1 MPIMS
6 LIFNISRD
14 DFLAGLASLQ
24 NVTGKKGNIAI
35 LSNILIESK
44 TDSLLL
50 TATDLEI
57 GIRNSL
63 PAEIL
68 SPGSI
73 TLPAK
78 KLFEIVRESSADQI
92 HVEIMENNWAKISAD
107 SADYKLAGMPSEEYP
122 AFPEYDENNMT
133 AVASEK
139 IKEIIDKT
147 IFSVAQEGESQFNL
161 TGILVEKDISEGK
174 NMLRMVSSDGHRL
187 SLCET
192 TVESDLSGLKM
203 EKIILIPRKG
213 MQEIRKFTEGSA
225 EIKISFEEKQA
236 VIKTDHSIVVVRL
249 MNGDF
254 PDYKNIISIIKK
266 EKHIELNRV
275 QFMNS
280 MKKMN
285 LFTEDRYN
293 AVKFQVTHNKLVLSS
308 QSMDIGSAKDEIA
321 INYDDSPLKLG
332 FNGKYFIET
341 MQVMSSDTIKAYI
354 NSEESPCMIQG
365 DDDPGFVSIIMP
377 MKI

>member
-1 MPIMS
+1 MS
-6 LIFNISRD
+6 LIFNISRT
-14 DFLAGLASLQ
+14 DFLNGLASLQ

-35 LSNILIESK
+35 LSNILIESQS
-44 TDSLLL
+44 DSLLL

-78 KLFEIVRESSADQI
+78 KLFEIVRESGADQI
-92 HVEIMENNWAKISAD
+92 HIEILENNWAKISAD
-107 SADYKLAGMPSEEYP
+107 STDYKLAGMPSEEYP
-122 AFPEYDENNMT
+122 AFPEYDEKNLAT
-133 AVASEK
+133 LPSDR
-139 IKEIIDKT
+139 IKDLIDKT

-161 TGILVEKDISEGK
+161 TGVLVEKDISDGK

-192 TVESDLSGLKM
+192 NVDSDLSGLKM
-203 EKIILIPRKG
+203 DKIILIPRKG
-213 MQEIRKFTEGSA
+213 MQEIRKFTEGIPT
-225 EIKISFEEKQA
+225 IKIAFEEKQA
-236 VIKTDHSIVVVRL
+236 VIKTDHSIIVVRL

-254 PDYKNIISIIKK
+254 PDYKNIINMIKK
-266 EKHIELNRV
+266 EKHIELNRI

-293 AVKFQVTHNKLVLSS
+293 AVQFNIKPNKLTLSS
-308 QSMDIGSAKDEIA
+308 QSTDIGSAKDEIS

-332 FNGKYFIET
+332 FNGKYFVES

-365 DDDPGFVSIIMP
+365 DDDPGFISIIMP

>member
-1 MPIMS
+1 VPCMS

-14 DFLAGLASLQ
+14 DFLTSLASLQ
-24 NVTGKKGNIAI
+24 NVASKKGNIAI
-35 LSNILIESK
+35 LSNILIESQ

-57 GIRNSL
+57 GIRNTL

-78 KLFEIVRESSADQI
+78 KLFEIVRESGADHI
-92 HVEIMENNWAKISAD
+92 HIEILENNWAKISAD
-107 SADYKLAGMPSEEYP
+107 STDYKLAGMPGSEYP
-122 AFPEYDENNMT
+122 AFPEYDENLLT
-133 AVASEK
+133 PLKSEN

-161 TGILVEKDISEGK
+161 TGVLVEKDVSDGR

-187 SLCET
+187 SLCENN
-192 TVESDLSGLKM
+192 VESDLTNLKM
-203 EKIILIPRKG
+203 DRIILIPRKG
-213 MQEIRKFTEGSA
+213 IQEIRKFIDGSA
-225 EIKISFEEKQA
+225 EIKLSFEEKQA
-236 VIKTDHSIVVVRL
+236 VIKTDAAIIVVRL

-254 PDYKNIISIIKK
+254 PDYKNIINIINK
-266 EKHIELNRV
+266 EKFIALNRLK
-275 QFMNS
+275 FMNS

-293 AVKFQVTHNKLVLSS
+293 SVQFKLQPDKLVLSS

-321 INYDDSPLKLG
+321 ITYDGSPLRLG

-341 MQVMSSDTIKAYI
+341 MQVMSSDTIKIYI
-354 NSEESPCMIQG
+354 NSEESPCLIQG
-365 DDDPGFVSIIMP
+365 DDDPGFISIIMP

>member
-1 MPIMS
+1 MS

-14 DFLAGLASLQ
+14 DFLTGLASLQ

-78 KLFEIVRESSADQI
+78 KLFEIVRESGADQI

-107 SADYKLAGMPSEEYP
+107 STGYKLAGMPSEEYP
-122 AFPEYDENNMT
+122 AFPEYDENNLAT
-133 AVASEK
+133 LASEK
-139 IKEIIDKT
+139 IKKLIDKT
-147 IFSVAQEGESQFNL
+147 IYSVAPEGESQFNL
-161 TGILVEKDISEGK
+161 TGVLVEKDVADGK

-213 MQEIRKFTEGSA
+213 MQEIRKFAEGSA
-225 EIKISFEEKQA
+225 ELRIAFEEKQA
-236 VIKTDHSIVVVRL
+236 VIKTDHSIIVVRM

-254 PDYKNIISIIKK
+254 PDYKNIVNMIKK
-266 EKHIELNRV
+266 ERFIELNRV

-280 MKKMN
+280 MKKI
-285 LFTEDRYN
+285 T
-293 AVKFQVTHNKLVLSS
+293 SS
-308 QSMDIGSAKDEIA
+308 PKIA
-321 INYDDSPLKLG
+321 ITRCSFRSNPANWCSPR
-332 FNGKYFIET
+332 
-341 MQVMSSDTIKAYI
+341 KAWI
-354 NSEESPCMIQG
+354 
-365 DDDPGFVSIIMP
+365 
-377 MKI
+377 

>member
-1 MPIMS
+1 MS

-14 DFLAGLASLQ
+14 DFLTGLASLQ

-44 TDSLLL
+44 TDALLL

-68 SPGSI
+68 SPGTI

-78 KLFEIVRESSADQI
+78 KLFEIVRESGADHI
-92 HVEIMENNWAKISAD
+92 HVEIMENNWAKITAD

-122 AFPEYDENNMT
+122 AFPEYDENSL
-133 AVASEK
+133 ASLASDR

-161 TGILVEKDISEGK
+161 TGILVEKDVSEGK

-213 MQEIRKFTEGSA
+213 MQEIRKFTEGVA

-236 VIKTDHSIVVVRL
+236 VIKTDHSVIVVRL

-266 EKHIELNRV
+266 EKYIELNRL

-293 AVKFQVTHNKLVLSS
+293 AVQFQIKPNKLVLSS
-308 QSMDIGSAKDEIA
+308 QSMDIGSAKDEIP
-321 INYDDSPLKLG
+321 ITYDDSPLKLG
-332 FNGKYFIET
+332 FNGKYFVET
-341 MQVMSSDTIKAYI
+341 MQVMSSDIVKAYI
-354 NSEESPCMIQG
+354 NSEESPCLIQG
-365 DDDPGFVSIIMP
+365 DDDPGFISIIMP

>member
-1 MPIMS
+1 MS

-14 DFLAGLASLQ
+14 DFLTGLASLQ
-24 NVTGKKGNIAI
+24 NVTGNKGNIAI

-68 SPGSI
+68 SSGSI
-73 TLPAK
+73 PLPAK
-78 KLFEIVRESSADQI
+78 KLFEIVRESSADHI
-92 HVEIMENNWAKISAD
+92 HIEIMENNWAKISAD
-107 SADYKLAGMPSEEYP
+107 STDYKLAGMPSEEYP
-122 AFPEYDENNMT
+122 AFPEYDENMLT
-133 AVASEK
+133 SLSSDK

-147 IFSVAQEGESQFNL
+147 IFSLAQEGESQFNL
-161 TGILVEKDISEGK
+161 TGILVEKDVTGGK
-174 NMLRMVSSDGHRL
+174 NVLRMVSSDGHRL

-192 TVESDLSGLKM
+192 TVENDLSGLKM
-203 EKIILIPRKG
+203 NKIILIPRKG
-213 MQEIRKFTEGSA
+213 MQEIRKFAEASA

-236 VIKTDHSIVVVRL
+236 VIKTDHSVIIVRL

-254 PDYKNIISIIKK
+254 PDYKNIINMIKK
-266 EKHIELNRV
+266 EKCIELNRM

-293 AVKFQVTHNKLVLSS
+293 AVQFQIKTNKLILSS

-321 INYDDSPLKLG
+321 IKYDDSPLKLG

-365 DDDPGFVSIIMP
+365 DDDPGFFSIIMP

>member
-1 MPIMS
+1 MS

-14 DFLAGLASLQ
+14 DFLTGLASLQ

-78 KLFEIVRESSADQI
+78 KLFEIVRESGADHI
-92 HVEIMENNWAKISAD
+92 HIEILENNWAKISAD

-122 AFPEYDENNMT
+122 AFPKYDEKMLT
-133 AVASEK
+133 SLPSDR
-139 IKEIIDKT
+139 IKELIDKT

-161 TGILVEKDISEGK
+161 TGVLVEKDVADGK

-192 TVESDLSGLKM
+192 ALENDLSGLNM

-225 EIKISFEEKQA
+225 EIQIAFEEKQA
-236 VIKTDHSIVVVRL
+236 VIKTDHSIIVVRL

-254 PDYKNIISIIKK
+254 PDYKNIINMIKK
-266 EKHIELNRV
+266 EKYIELSRL

-293 AVKFQVTHNKLVLSS
+293 AVQFHIKTNKLVLSS

-321 INYDDSPLKLG
+321 ITYDDSPLKLG

-341 MQVMSSDTIKAYI
+341 MQVMASDTIKAYI
-354 NSEESPCMIQG
+354 NSEESPCLIQG
-365 DDDPGFVSIIMP
+365 DDDPGFFSIIMP

>member
-1 MPIMS
+1 MS

-14 DFLAGLASLQ
+14 DFLTGLASLQ

-68 SPGSI
+68 SSGSI

-78 KLFEIVRESSADQI
+78 KLFEIVRESSADHI
-92 HVEIMENNWAKISAD
+92 HIEIMENNWAKISAD
-107 SADYKLAGMPSEEYP
+107 STDYKLAGMPSEEYP
-122 AFPEYDENNMT
+122 AFPEYDENMLT
-133 AVASEK
+133 SLSSDK

-147 IFSVAQEGESQFNL
+147 IFSLAQEGESQFNL
-161 TGILVEKDISEGK
+161 TGILVEKDVTGGK
-174 NMLRMVSSDGHRL
+174 NVLRMVSSDGHRL

-192 TVESDLSGLKM
+192 TVENDLSGLKM
-203 EKIILIPRKG
+203 NKIILIPRKG
-213 MQEIRKFTEGSA
+213 MQEIRKFAEASA

-236 VIKTDHSIVVVRL
+236 VIKTDHSVIIVRL

-254 PDYKNIISIIKK
+254 PDYKNIINMIKK
-266 EKHIELNRV
+266 EKCIELNRM

-293 AVKFQVTHNKLVLSS
+293 AVQFQIKTNKLILSS

-321 INYDDSPLKLG
+321 IKYDDSPLKLG

-365 DDDPGFVSIIMP
+365 DDDPGFFSIIMP

>member
-1 MPIMS
+1 MS

-24 NVTGKKGNIAI
+24 NVTAKKGSIAI

-50 TATDLEI
+50 TATDMEI

-73 TLPAK
+73 TLPSK
-78 KLFEIVRESSADQI
+78 KLFEIVRESEASHI
-92 HVEIMENNWAKISAD
+92 HIEILENNWARIGAD
-107 SADYKLAGMPSEEYP
+107 STDYKLAGMPSEEYP
-122 AFPEYDENNMT
+122 AFPEYDESLL
-133 AVASEK
+133 VSIASDR

-147 IFSVAQEGESQFNL
+147 IFSVAQEGESQFTL
-161 TGILVEKDISEGK
+161 SGILVEKDVSEGN

-187 SLCET
+187 SLCENT
-192 TVESDLSGLKM
+192 MENDLSGLRM
-203 EKIILIPRKG
+203 EKIILVPRKG
-213 MQEIRKFTEGSA
+213 MHEIRKFMEGAA
-225 EIKISFEEKQA
+225 EVKIAFEEKQA
-236 VIKTDHSIVVVRL
+236 VIKNNHSLIIVRL

-254 PDYKNIISIIKK
+254 PDYKNIISMIKK
-266 EKHIELNRV
+266 EKCIEISRV
-275 QFMNS
+275 QLLNS

-285 LFTEDRYN
+285 LFTEDRFN
-293 AVKFQVTHNKLVLSS
+293 AVRFMLKQNKLVLSS
-308 QSMDIGSAKDEIA
+308 QSMEIGSAKDEIE
-321 INYDDSPLKLG
+321 INYDGSPLTLG

-341 MQVMSSDTIKAYI
+341 MLVMSSDTIKAYI

>member
-1 MPIMS
+1 MS
-6 LIFNISRD
+6 LIFNISRA
-14 DFLAGLASLQ
+14 DFLNGLASLQ

-35 LSNILIESK
+35 LSNILIESQ

-78 KLFEIVRESSADQI
+78 KLFEIVRESGADQI
-92 HVEIMENNWAKISAD
+92 HIEILENNWAKISAD
-107 SADYKLAGMPSEEYP
+107 STDYKLAGMPSEEYP
-122 AFPEYDENNMT
+122 AFPEYDEKNLAT
-133 AVASEK
+133 LASDR
-139 IKEIIDKT
+139 IKDIIDKT

-161 TGILVEKDISEGK
+161 TGVLVEKDVSDGK

-192 TVESDLSGLKM
+192 NVESDLSGLKM
-203 EKIILIPRKG
+203 DKIILIPRKG
-213 MQEIRKFTEGSA
+213 MQEIRKFTEGIPNIQIA
-225 EIKISFEEKQA
+225 FEEKQA
-236 VIKTDHSIVVVRL
+236 VIKTDHSIIVVRL

-254 PDYKNIISIIKK
+254 PDYKNIINMIKK

-293 AVKFQVTHNKLVLSS
+293 AVQFNIKPNKLVLSS
-308 QSMDIGSAKDEIA
+308 QSTDIGSAKDEIS

-332 FNGKYFIET
+332 FNGKYFVES

-365 DDDPGFVSIIMP
+365 DDDPGFISIIMP

>member
-1 MPIMS
+1 MS

-14 DFLAGLASLQ
+14 DFLTGLASLQ

-44 TDSLLL
+44 TDALLL

-68 SPGSI
+68 SPGTI

-78 KLFEIVRESSADQI
+78 KLFEIVRESSADHI
-92 HVEIMENNWAKISAD
+92 HVEIMENNWAKITAD

-122 AFPEYDENNMT
+122 AFPEYDENSL
-133 AVASEK
+133 ASLASDR

-161 TGILVEKDISEGK
+161 TGILVEKDVSEGK

-213 MQEIRKFTEGSA
+213 MQEIRKFTEGVA

-236 VIKTDHSIVVVRL
+236 VIKTDHSVIVVRL

-266 EKHIELNRV
+266 EKYIELNRL

-293 AVKFQVTHNKLVLSS
+293 AVQFQIKPNKLVLSS
-308 QSMDIGSAKDEIA
+308 QSMDIGSAKDEIP

-332 FNGKYFIET
+332 FNGKYFVET
-341 MQVMSSDTIKAYI
+341 MQVMSSDIVKAYI
-354 NSEESPCMIQG
+354 NSEESPCLIQG
-365 DDDPGFVSIIMP
+365 DDDPGFISIIMP

>member
-1 MPIMS
+1 MS

-14 DFLAGLASLQ
+14 DFLTGLASLQ

-35 LSNILIESK
+35 LSNVLIESK
-44 TDSLLL
+44 TDSLLF

-57 GIRNSL
+57 GIRNNL

-73 TLPAK
+73 TLPGK
-78 KLFEIVRESSADQI
+78 KLFEIVRESATDQI
-92 HVEIMENNWAKISAD
+92 HVEIMENNWARISAD
-107 SADYKLAGMPSEEYP
+107 STAYKLAGMPGDEYP
-122 AFPEYDENNMT
+122 AFPEHDENML
-133 AVASEK
+133 APLPSEMF
-139 IKEIIDKT
+139 KELIDKT

-161 TGILVEKDISEGK
+161 TGVLVENDISDAK

-187 SLCET
+187 SLCESNF
-192 TVESDLSGLKM
+192 ESDLSGLKM

-213 MQEIRKFTEGSA
+213 MQEIRKLIEGSA
-225 EIKISFEEKQA
+225 EIKIAFEEKQA
-236 VIKTDHSIVVVRL
+236 VIKTNNSIIVVRL

-254 PDYKNIISIIKK
+254 PDYKNILNIINTQKY
-266 EKHIELNRV
+266 IELNRV

-285 LFTEDRYN
+285 IFTEDRYN
-293 AVKFQVTHNKLVLSS
+293 AVQFQITPGKLVLSS
-308 QSMDIGSAKDEIA
+308 QSMDIGSAKDEID
-321 INYDDSPLKLG
+321 INYDGSTLTLG

-341 MQVMSSDTIKAYI
+341 MQVMSSDVIKAYI

-365 DDDPGFVSIIMP
+365 DDDPGFISVIMP

>member
-1 MPIMS
+1 MS

-14 DFLAGLASLQ
+14 DFLTGLASMQ
-24 NVTGKKGNIAI
+24 SVTGKKGNIAI

-57 GIRNSL
+57 GIQNSL

-68 SPGSI
+68 SSGSI

-78 KLFEIVRESSADQI
+78 KLFEIVRETGANQI
-92 HVEIMENNWAKISAD
+92 HVEILENNWAKISAD
-107 SADYKLAGMPSEEYP
+107 STDYKLSGMSAEEYP
-122 AFPEYDENNMT
+122 AFSEYDENILVSM
-133 AVASEK
+133 ASDK
-139 IKEIIDKT
+139 IKELIDKT

-161 TGILVEKDISEGK
+161 TGVLMEKDITEGK
-174 NMLRMVSSDGHRL
+174 NILRMVSSDGHRL

-192 TVESDLSGLKM
+192 TMENDLNGLKM
-203 EKIILIPRKG
+203 EKVILIPRKG
-213 MQEIRKFTEGSA
+213 MQEIRKFAEGSA

-236 VIKTDHSIVVVRL
+236 VIKTDHSVIVVRL

-254 PDYKNIISIIKK
+254 PDYRNILNIIKK
-266 EKHIELNRV
+266 EKYIELKRL

-285 LFTEDRYN
+285 IFTEDRFN
-293 AVKFQVTHNKLVLSS
+293 AVQFQINPNKLILSS
-308 QSMDIGSAKDEIA
+308 QSMDIGSAKDEID
-321 INYDDSPLKLG
+321 ITYNDSPLRLG

-365 DDDPGFVSIIMP
+365 DDDPGFFSIIMP

>member
-1 MPIMS
+1 MS

-14 DFLAGLASLQ
+14 DFLTGLASLQ
-24 NVTGKKGNIAI
+24 NVTGNKGNIAI

-68 SPGSI
+68 SSGSI

-78 KLFEIVRESSADQI
+78 KLFEIVRESSADHI
-92 HVEIMENNWAKISAD
+92 HIEIMENNWAKISAD
-107 SADYKLAGMPSEEYP
+107 STDYKLAGMPSEEYP
-122 AFPEYDENNMT
+122 AFPEYDENMLT
-133 AVASEK
+133 SLSSDK

-147 IFSVAQEGESQFNL
+147 IFSLAQEGESQFNL
-161 TGILVEKDISEGK
+161 TGILVEKDVTGGK
-174 NMLRMVSSDGHRL
+174 NVLRMVSSDGHRL

-192 TVESDLSGLKM
+192 TVENDLSGLKM
-203 EKIILIPRKG
+203 NKIILIPRKG
-213 MQEIRKFTEGSA
+213 MQEIRKFAEASA

-236 VIKTDHSIVVVRL
+236 VIKTDHSVIIVRL

-254 PDYKNIISIIKK
+254 PDYKNIINMIKK
-266 EKHIELNRV
+266 EKCIELNRM

-293 AVKFQVTHNKLVLSS
+293 AVQFQIKTNKLILSS

-321 INYDDSPLKLG
+321 IKYDDSPLKLG

-365 DDDPGFVSIIMP
+365 DDDPGFFSIIMP

>member
-1 MPIMS
+1 MS

-14 DFLAGLASLQ
+14 DFLTGLASLQ

-44 TDSLLL
+44 TDALLL

-68 SPGSI
+68 SPGTI

-78 KLFEIVRESSADQI
+78 KLFEIVRESGADHI
-92 HVEIMENNWAKISAD
+92 HVEIMENNWAKITAD

-122 AFPEYDENNMT
+122 AFPEYDENSL
-133 AVASEK
+133 ASLASDR

-161 TGILVEKDISEGK
+161 TGILVEKDVSEGK

-213 MQEIRKFTEGSA
+213 MQEIRKFTEGVA

-236 VIKTDHSIVVVRL
+236 VIKTDHSVIVVRL

-266 EKHIELNRV
+266 EKYIELNRL

-293 AVKFQVTHNKLVLSS
+293 AVQFQIKTNKLVLSS
-308 QSMDIGSAKDEIA
+308 QSMDIGSAKDEIP

-332 FNGKYFIET
+332 FNGKYFVET
-341 MQVMSSDTIKAYI
+341 MQVMSSDIVKAYI
-354 NSEESPCMIQG
+354 NSEESPCLIQG
-365 DDDPGFVSIIMP
+365 DDDPGFISIIMP

>member
-1 MPIMS
+1 MS

-14 DFLAGLASLQ
+14 DFLTGLASMQ
-24 NVTGKKGNIAI
+24 SVTGKKGNIAI

-57 GIRNSL
+57 GIQNIL

-68 SPGSI
+68 SSGSI

-78 KLFEIVRESSADQI
+78 KLFEIVRETGANQI
-92 HVEIMENNWAKISAD
+92 HVEILENNWAKISAD
-107 SADYKLAGMPSEEYP
+107 STDYKLSGMSAEEYP
-122 AFPEYDENNMT
+122 AFSEYDENILVSM
-133 AVASEK
+133 ASDK
-139 IKEIIDKT
+139 IKELIDKT

-161 TGILVEKDISEGK
+161 TGVLMEKDITEGK
-174 NMLRMVSSDGHRL
+174 NILRMVSSDGHRL

-192 TVESDLSGLKM
+192 TMENDLNGLKM
-203 EKIILIPRKG
+203 EKVILIPRKG
-213 MQEIRKFTEGSA
+213 MQEIRKFAEGSA
-225 EIKISFEEKQA
+225 EIKISFEEKQV
-236 VIKTDHSIVVVRL
+236 VIKTDHSVIVVRL

-254 PDYKNIISIIKK
+254 PDYRNILNIIKK
-266 EKHIELNRV
+266 EKYIELKRL

-280 MKKMN
+280 TKKMN
-285 LFTEDRYN
+285 IFTEDRFN
-293 AVKFQVTHNKLVLSS
+293 AVQFQINPNKLILSS
-308 QSMDIGSAKDEIA
+308 QSMDIGSAKDEIDIA
-321 INYDDSPLKLG
+321 YNDSPLRLG

-365 DDDPGFVSIIMP
+365 DDDPGFFSIIMP

>member
-1 MPIMS
+1 MS

-14 DFLAGLASLQ
+14 DFLNGLASLQ

-44 TDSLLL
+44 TDALLL

-78 KLFEIVRESSADQI
+78 KLFEIVRESGADHI
-92 HVEIMENNWAKISAD
+92 HIEILENNWAKITAD
-107 SADYKLAGMPSEEYP
+107 STDYKLAGMPSAEYP
-122 AFPEYDENNMT
+122 VFPEYDEKNLVT
-133 AVASEK
+133 LESDK

-161 TGILVEKDISEGK
+161 TGVLVEKDVSDGK
-174 NMLRMVSSDGHRL
+174 NILRMVSSDGHRL

-192 TVESDLSGLKM
+192 TMLNDLTNLQM

-213 MQEIRKFTEGSA
+213 IQEIRKFIEGSA
-225 EIKISFEEKQA
+225 EIKIAFEEKQA
-236 VIKTDHSIVVVRL
+236 VIKTDQAIIVVRL

-254 PDYKNIISIIKK
+254 PDYKNIINIIKK
-266 EKHIELNRV
+266 EKYIGLNRV
-275 QFMNS
+275 QLMNS

-293 AVKFQVTHNKLVLSS
+293 SVQFHLDHDKLVLSS
-308 QSMDIGSAKDEIA
+308 QSMDIGSAKDEIS
-321 INYDDSPLKLG
+321 ISYEGSPLRLG
-332 FNGKYFIET
+332 FNGKYFIES
-341 MQVMSSDTIKAYI
+341 MQVMSSDSIKAYI

-365 DDDPGFVSIIMP
+365 DDDPGFISIIMP

>member
-1 MPIMS
+1 MS

-14 DFLAGLASLQ
+14 DFLAGLSSLQ
-24 NVTGKKGNIAI
+24 NIAGKKANITI
-35 LSNILIESK
+35 LANILIESK
-44 TDSLLL
+44 TDSLLM

-57 GIRNSL
+57 GIRSSL

-78 KLFEIVRESSADQI
+78 KLFEIVRESGADHI
-92 HVEIMENNWAKISAD
+92 HIEIMENNWAKISAG
-107 SADYKLAGMPSEEYP
+107 STDYKLAGMPGEEYP
-122 AFPEYDENNMT
+122 AFPEYNENNLI
-133 AVASEK
+133 SLK
-139 IKEIIDKT
+139 SDIIKELIDKT

-161 TGILVEKDISEGK
+161 TGVLVEKDILDGK
-174 NMLRMVSSDGHRL
+174 NILRMVSSDGHRL

-192 TVESDLSGLKM
+192 TVENDLSGLKM

-213 MQEIRKFTEGSA
+213 MQEIRKLTELST
-225 EIKISFEEKQA
+225 EIKIAFEEKQA
-236 VIKTDHSIVVVRL
+236 VIKTEHAIIIVRL
-249 MNGDF
+249 INGDF
-254 PDYKNIISIIKK
+254 PDYKNIISFIKK
-266 EKHIELNRV
+266 EKCIELNRL

-285 LFTEDRYN
+285 LFTEDRFN
-293 AVKFQVTHNKLVLSS
+293 AVQFQLTPNKLILSS
-308 QSMDIGSAKDEIA
+308 QSMDIGSAKDEID
-321 INYDDSPLKLG
+321 ISYTDSPLNLG
-332 FNGKYFIET
+332 FNVKYFIEN

-354 NSEESPCMIQG
+354 NSEESPCLIQG

>member
-1 MPIMS
+1 MS

-14 DFLAGLASLQ
+14 VFLTGISSLQ

-44 TDSLLL
+44 DDSILL

-63 PAEIL
+63 PAEII
-68 SPGSI
+68 SSGSI

-78 KLFEIVRESSADQI
+78 KLFEIVRESDAEQI
-92 HVEIMENNWAKISAD
+92 HIEILENNWAKISAG
-107 SADYKLAGMPSEEYP
+107 STDYKLAGMSSEEYP
-122 AFPEYDENNMT
+122 VFPDYDENLLVSIT
-133 AVASEK
+133 SDK
-139 IKEIIDKT
+139 IREIIDKT

-161 TGILVEKDISEGK
+161 TGILVEKDLSDGK

-192 TVESDLSGLKM
+192 TMESDLNELKM
-203 EKIILIPRKG
+203 DKIILIPRKG
-213 MQEIRKFTEGSA
+213 MQEIRKLTEGSV
-225 EIKISFEEKQA
+225 EIKIAFEEKQA
-236 VIKTDHSIVVVRL
+236 VIKTENSIIVIRL

-254 PDYKNIISIIKK
+254 PDYKNIIKMVKK
-266 EKHIELNRV
+266 EKNIEVNR
-275 QFMNS
+275 MKLLHS

-293 AVKFQVTHNKLVLSS
+293 VVQFELIFNKLILSS
-308 QSMDIGSAKDEIA
+308 QSMDIGSAKDEIE
-321 INYDDSPLKLG
+321 INYDNSPLLLG
-332 FNGKYFIET
+332 FNGKYFIES
-341 MQVMSSDTIKAYI
+341 MQVMSSDKIKIYI
-354 NSEESPCMIQG
+354 NSAESPCLIQG
-365 DDDPGFVSIIMP
+365 DDDPGFASIIMP

>member
-1 MPIMS
+1 MS

-14 DFLAGLASLQ
+14 DFLTGLASLQ

-44 TDSLLL
+44 TDSILL

-78 KLFEIVRESSADQI
+78 KLFEIVRESGADHI
-92 HVEIMENNWAKISAD
+92 HIEILENNWAKISAD
-107 SADYKLAGMPSEEYP
+107 STDYKLAGMPSDEYP
-122 AFPEYDENNMT
+122 AFPEYDENLLT
-133 AVASEK
+133 TLPSDRL
-139 IKEIIDKT
+139 KEIIDKT

-161 TGILVEKDISEGK
+161 TGILVEKDVAGGN

-203 EKIILIPRKG
+203 DRIILIPRKG
-213 MQEIRKFTEGSA
+213 MQEIRKFAEAAA
-225 EIKISFEEKQA
+225 EIQISFEEKQA
-236 VIKTDHSIVVVRL
+236 VIKTDHSVIVVRL

-254 PDYKNIISIIKK
+254 PDYKNIINMIKK
-266 EKHIELNRV
+266 EKSIALNRS

-293 AVKFQVTHNKLVLSS
+293 AVQFQIKPGKLILSS
-308 QSMDIGSAKDEIA
+308 QSMDIGSAKDEIE
-321 INYDDSPLKLG
+321 ISYDDSPLKLG

-365 DDDPGFVSIIMP
+365 DNDPGFFSIIMP

>member
-1 MPIMS
+1 MS

-14 DFLAGLASLQ
+14 DFLTGLASMQ
-24 NVTGKKGNIAI
+24 SVTRKKGNIAI

-57 GIRNSL
+57 GIQNSL

-68 SPGSI
+68 SSGSI

-78 KLFEIVRESSADQI
+78 KLFEIVRETGANQI
-92 HVEIMENNWAKISAD
+92 HVEILENNWAKISAD
-107 SADYKLAGMPSEEYP
+107 STDYKLSGMSAEEYP
-122 AFPEYDENNMT
+122 AFSEYDENILVSM
-133 AVASEK
+133 ASDK
-139 IKEIIDKT
+139 IKELIDKT

-161 TGILVEKDISEGK
+161 TGVLMEKDITEGK
-174 NMLRMVSSDGHRL
+174 NILRMVSSDGHRL

-192 TVESDLSGLKM
+192 TMENDLNGLKM
-203 EKIILIPRKG
+203 EKVILIPRKG
-213 MQEIRKFTEGSA
+213 MQEIRKFAEGSA

-236 VIKTDHSIVVVRL
+236 VIKTDHSVIVVRL

-254 PDYKNIISIIKK
+254 PDYRNILNIIKK
-266 EKHIELNRV
+266 EKYIELKRL

-285 LFTEDRYN
+285 IFTEDRFN
-293 AVKFQVTHNKLVLSS
+293 AVQFQINPNKLILSS
-308 QSMDIGSAKDEIA
+308 QSMDIGSAKDEID
-321 INYDDSPLKLG
+321 ITYNDSPLRLG

-365 DDDPGFVSIIMP
+365 DDDPGFFSIIMP